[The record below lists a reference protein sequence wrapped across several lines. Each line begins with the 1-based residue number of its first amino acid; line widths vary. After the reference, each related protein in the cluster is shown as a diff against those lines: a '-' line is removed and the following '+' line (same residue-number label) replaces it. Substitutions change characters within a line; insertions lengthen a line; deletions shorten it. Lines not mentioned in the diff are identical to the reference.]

1 MANLQECLKRH
12 WIHSHEEDTQD
23 VRVYRPAGYDF
34 PPARG
39 RRGFEFR
46 EGGALVYFGI
56 ARADGSELFPGRW
69 TIAGTT
75 RVRIDVDNERI
86 QPFILEV
93 VSCDDETLKVRR

>member
-1 MANLQECLKRH
+1 MENLQECILRH
-12 WIHSHEEDTQD
+12 WVHAHEEDTHD
-23 VRVYRPAGYDF
+23 ARVYRPTGYDF

-46 EGGALVYFGI
+46 DGGELIYYGI
-56 ARADGSELFPGRW
+56 ARADGSEQSSGRW
-69 TIAGTT
+69 SIEGTD

>member
-46 EGGALVYFGI
+46 EGEELIYYGI

-69 TIAGTT
+69 RIEETD
-75 RVRIDVDNERI
+75 RVRIDVDNERV

-93 VSCDDETLKVRR
+93 ISCNDETLKVRR